1 MKIRKY
7 KDEFGFTLEMSVVDN
22 RIELSIEDPD
32 NEASFG
38 LSHEDA
44 VDLRDQL
51 SDFIREIENTQS
63 NGRK

>member
-7 KDEFGFTLEMSVVDN
+7 KDEFGFILEMSVVDN
-22 RIELSIEDPD
+22 LIELSIKDPD
-32 NEASFG
+32 NDASFG

-51 SDFIREIENTQS
+51 SYFIRQIENTQS
-63 NGRK
+63 NG